1 MSTCP
6 QVELDSERVCR
17 SAEGLAGGHLIS
29 GWFESTITRIS
40 IDFGLNAQSPSR
52 VLNADSAVGRGSRFQ
67 RFLRVVLSSV
77 TGCKS
82 GRQG

>member
-1 MSTCP
+1 MSICP

-52 VLNADSAVGRGSRFQ
+52 VLNADSAVGRRSRFSA
-67 RFLRVVLSSV
+67 LPPGCPVVGHRMQV
-77 TGCKS
+77 
-82 GRQG
+82 R

>member
-6 QVELDSERVCR
+6 QVELWSERVCR

-29 GWFESTITRIS
+29 GWFESTITGIS
-40 IDFGLNAQSPSR
+40 IAFGLNVQSPSG
-52 VLNADSAVGRGSRFQ
+52 VLNAGLAIGRAPFSA
-67 RFLRVVLSSV
+67 LPLVVLSSV